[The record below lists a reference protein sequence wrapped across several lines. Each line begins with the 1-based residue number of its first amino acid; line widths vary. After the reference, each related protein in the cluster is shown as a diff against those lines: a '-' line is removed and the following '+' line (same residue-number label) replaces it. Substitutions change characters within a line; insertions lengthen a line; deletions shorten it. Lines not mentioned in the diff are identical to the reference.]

1 MVDKPAVHNIEDA
14 DLGDGS
20 EFWLAAA
27 NGDMTELAMV
37 LEVPMP
43 QEDIDL
49 VEVTHMKSPNRR
61 KEYISGW
68 KDGSE
73 GDVVMNY
80 VPGSPTDVLIRGA
93 KDSGERRAYRIV
105 LPTADGTWEVSGF
118 VIVRG
123 YQPTNPLGDRR
134 TATMTVK
141 FTGAETQAAGAA

>member
-1 MVDKPAVHNIEDA
+1 MADVAAVQNIEDA

-27 NGDMTELAMV
+27 NGDMVELAMV
-37 LEVPMP
+37 TEVPMP
-43 QEDIDL
+43 QEDIEL
-49 VEVTHMKSPNRR
+49 VEVTHMKSPGRR

-93 KDSGERRAYRIV
+93 KDAGDRRAYRIV
-105 LPTADGTWEVSGF
+105 LPTKDGTWEITGF
-118 VIVRG
+118 VIVRA
-123 YQPTNPLGDRR
+123 YLPNNPLGDRR

-141 FTGAETQAAGAA
+141 FTGAETQAEGA